1 MARSK
6 RKMIR
11 VLHPELFE
19 KAKQAILKF
28 EKEMQEKGIKGPET
42 ITDSKAAAIMFKT
55 ACSVWGVGDD
65 LYVTSAKSNSAQ
77 TMAVASQILDGN
89 TTQLMGVLSEWLGL
103 EISYRRDGDRFY
115 FSFEREGKQT
125 LELVME
131 NGQISPS
138 ARVN

>member
-19 KAKQAILKF
+19 KGKQAILKF

-42 ITDSKAAAIMFKT
+42 ITDSKAAAIMFAT
-55 ACSVWGVGDD
+55 ACSLWGIGDD
-65 LYVTSAKSNSAQ
+65 LFVTSAKSNLAQ
-77 TMAVASQILDGN
+77 TIAISSQIVDGN
-89 TTQLMGVLSEWLGL
+89 TTQLMAFLSSWLGS
-103 EISYRRDGDRFY
+103 EISYRREGDRFY
-115 FSFEREGKQT
+115 FSFEREGLQT

-131 NGQISPS
+131 NGQFSPT